1 MNIKVYN
8 RRGRRNYKEIRL
20 VSELEKELEK
30 RLVDEPRLALSFKP
44 ADTFE
49 ELQAMHTQYVARDAE
64 FEEIKTPKNQENM
77 AKRNSENIENE
88 LVEDIDL
95 EIDDSQDDNSFI
107 DPFNRQEPTTYDYTN
122 DGGFAKDSTPK
133 NTGQTD
139 FAEPLSFDEAFEIP
153 EDGENEDPVENQK
166 SSKKPDQ
173 EKTQKRQAKK
183 EDPWN
188 PAFDEMSNGTQKKS
202 TKKFAKYIVEAVC
215 AVAEKGFTWWAN
227 KDINDAKLAE
237 YELNDEMNLNILVSL
252 ENGQEVTV
260 KRFFQTL
267 CLSAEELSKFSDE
280 EKKDLTEVLSAV
292 LLEKGIAP
300 TTSQEAMMVAG
311 GILIKKFAM
320 LLSLKSQS
328 SSLLAQ
334 LRVMNTNQPQ
344 YQPEPQYQQPQPQ
357 PQNEAPINQVY
368 SEANGVPNM
377 SYEEAGLVSDVEML
391 DIERVVDTKE

>member
-8 RRGRRNYKEIRL
+8 RRGRRNYKEIKL

-49 ELQAMHTQYVARDAE
+49 ELQAMHTQFVARDAE
-64 FEEIKTPKNQENM
+64 FEEIKTPNNQENM
-77 AKRNSENIENE
+77 AKEKDEEVNFSKGNE
-88 LVEDIDL
+88 DYFNDMD
-95 EIDDSQDDNSFI
+95 DDSTLI

-153 EDGENEDPVENQK
+153 EDGEDEDPVENQK

-188 PAFDEMSNGTQKKS
+188 PAFDDMSSGTQKKS
-202 TKKFAKYIVEAVC
+202 TKKFAKYIIEAVC

-252 ENGQEVTV
+252 DNGQEVTV

-267 CLSAEELSKFSDE
+267 CLSAEELSKFSEE

-300 TTSQEAMMVAG
+300 TTSQEALMVAG

-357 PQNEAPINQVY
+357 PQNEAPVNQVY